1 MAKND
6 NNRGVYC
13 SFCGKSQDQVERL
26 IAGPSA
32 YICNECVRV
41 CLDILSDEEEER
53 GDLSSA
59 LEMPDHLPSPK
70 EIKAVLD
77 QYVVGQDK
85 AKIALSVAVYNHYK
99 RIYFGGDED
108 VELQKSN
115 ILLMGPTGCGKTLI
129 AQTLARV
136 LNVPFAIA
144 DATTLTEAGY
154 VGDDV
159 ENILLRLVQAA
170 DYDVERAERGII
182 YVDEIDKIARKSE
195 NTSITRDVSGEGVQQ
210 ALLKILEGTVAN
222 VPPQGGRKHPHQEFL
237 QVDTTN
243 ILFICGGAF
252 DGIEKIIEGRTDRK
266 GIGFGGEVLSKK
278 DRQSTDILKELQP
291 HDLLKFGI
299 IPELIG
305 RLPIITTLKPLDSEQ
320 LVNILTQPKNA
331 LVKQYK
337 KLMEY
342 DNVELEFEDEALKV
356 IADSALERG
365 IGARGL
371 RAVVEETVNQ
381 LMYDVPSDPTITR
394 VVITADS
401 VRHTAEPLITRDP
414 NRSKKR
420 EKETSKN
427 RSGSAS

>member
-1 MAKND
+1 
-6 NNRGVYC
+6 
-13 SFCGKSQDQVERL
+13 
-26 IAGPSA
+26 
-32 YICNECVRV
+32 
-41 CLDILSDEEEER
+41 
-53 GDLSSA
+53 
-59 LEMPDHLPSPK
+59 
-70 EIKAVLD
+70 
-77 QYVVGQDK
+77 
-85 AKIALSVAVYNHYK
+85 
-99 RIYFGGDED
+99 
-108 VELQKSN
+108 
-115 ILLMGPTGCGKTLI
+115 
-129 AQTLARV
+129 
-136 LNVPFAIA
+136 
-144 DATTLTEAGY
+144 
-154 VGDDV
+154 
-159 ENILLRLVQAA
+159 
-170 DYDVERAERGII
+170 
-182 YVDEIDKIARKSE
+182 
-195 NTSITRDVSGEGVQQ
+195 
-210 ALLKILEGTVAN
+210 
-222 VPPQGGRKHPHQEFL
+222 
-237 QVDTTN
+237 
-243 ILFICGGAF
+243 
-252 DGIEKIIEGRTDRK
+252 
-266 GIGFGGEVLSKK
+266 LSKK